1 MQRTSGTAGNAARRE
16 IEVFDYPSCPGE
28 PLLPAWDGWV
38 EAGDGPALETANGRA
53 QSASGSAP
61 QPNSRRDSH
70 HNSHHDSRQD
80 FDQRLAEET
89 RKSFAAGRERGRQ
102 EGIET
107 GREVQKAEAERR
119 KRQLGEL
126 VEKFAQERDRYLQA
140 VEQEVV
146 KLALAVAARILRRE
160 AQMDPL
166 LLTGAVRVA
175 LGQLARSSEV
185 RLRVPAAEVD
195 LWTETIALVP
205 HLTMKPEV
213 LAEAGMRLG
222 DCVVES
228 KVGTVDLGIRSQLG
242 EIERGFFD
250 RAGSPPSIKTGL
262 VPEEADA
269 ASLGAAGEA
278 TI

>member
-1 MQRTSGTAGNAARRE
+1 LQQTSGTDGNAARGE
-16 IEVFDYPSCPGE
+16 VEVFDYPACPGA
-28 PLLPAWDGWV
+28 PPLPAWDGWV
-38 EAGDGPALETANGRA
+38 EAGEGPAANGRA
-53 QSASGSAP
+53 KGASGSA
-61 QPNSRRDSH
+61 SRGDSQR
-70 HNSHHDSRQD
+70 DSRQD
-80 FDQRLAEET
+80 FDERLAEET

-102 EGIET
+102 EGIEA
-107 GREVQKAEAERR
+107 GREAQTAEAERR
-119 KRQLGEL
+119 RQQLGEL
-126 VEKFAQERDRYLQA
+126 VEKFDRERDRYLQE

-213 LAEAGMRLG
+213 MAEEGMRLG
-222 DCVVES
+222 DCLVES

-250 RAGSPPSIKTGL
+250 RAGSPASIKTNLGMEETDAMPLAGKAGL
-262 VPEEADA
+262 
-269 ASLGAAGEA
+269 
-278 TI
+278 